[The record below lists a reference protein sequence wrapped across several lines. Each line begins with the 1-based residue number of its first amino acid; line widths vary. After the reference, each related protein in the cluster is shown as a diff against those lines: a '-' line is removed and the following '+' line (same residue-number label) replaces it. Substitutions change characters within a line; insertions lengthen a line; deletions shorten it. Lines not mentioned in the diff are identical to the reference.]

1 MRKRSTP
8 GESLDQK
15 IEKAQT
21 KVNRTKTAY
30 EKAVDELQILL
41 DKRDARRKD
50 EIWAAIIGSNK
61 SYEEILDMI
70 KNDCSDED

>member
-1 MRKRSTP
+1 MRKRATP

-50 EIWAAIIGSNK
+50 EIWAAIIDSKK
-61 SYEEILDMI
+61 SYEEILHMI
-70 KNDCSDED
+70 KNDLSDED